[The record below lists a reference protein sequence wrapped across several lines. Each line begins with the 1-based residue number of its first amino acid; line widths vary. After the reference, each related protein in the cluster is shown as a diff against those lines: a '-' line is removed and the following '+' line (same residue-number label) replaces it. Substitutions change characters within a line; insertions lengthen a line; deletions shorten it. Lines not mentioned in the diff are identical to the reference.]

1 MRLRPQLNLLS
12 GLIIAIILL
21 GVISA
26 ATVFVNAQTYR
37 ELAFDFQRQYMTQMV
52 AAESANILAE
62 ADRNARNLGMHIQG
76 REDFR
81 QAFVAADAAAIT
93 AVLDAQFNQTP
104 VSHES
109 TGVVAYYAFDVDARL
124 LGEAGRPELVGT
136 VGTGALLCPD
146 LITKAR
152 VRSES
157 LRQQPLY
164 ELCLVGG
171 LPYLASLVPIDE
183 PEPSGYLQVVTDP
196 LPELLRIGQRLKMP
210 VQISRND
217 GVVMHT
223 GSGWIEA
230 RTDHEVMSEYVLT
243 ANNSRPALNISAQ
256 RNADSLVMQIEKTN
270 NRLLFVVVLIILAT
284 VVLALLMVK
293 FSVLNPLRDISYQ
306 FRVFRKRDASASAAM
321 PEHPEPMSF
330 HALGQLYETLH
341 DMAIRDPLTGT
352 YNRAL
357 LEDRMKQVIAEH
369 RRTPGKAAVLL
380 IDMVRFK
387 YVNDLLGHHA
397 GDLLLKEVV
406 VRIGHVLRES
416 DTLARLGGDEFVI
429 ILPDTD
435 AEQAA
440 QVAEKI
446 IQSMVP
452 EFEVEQN
459 RLSTSVSIGIAL
471 MPEHGDDVETLLRNA
486 DYAMYSTKHNRRGY
500 AIYDPATREDIS
512 VDRMQLDGMLN
523 EDIRRN
529 DLFLVYQ
536 PVIEFGSHRV
546 SYLEALVRWRQ
557 PDGRVL
563 MPGDFVPVAERS
575 GLIRQLSE
583 WIIDSVCL
591 ELGKLQQQ
599 NPGMRAGINLSM
611 YNLHDLNLKQQIQDA
626 LSRHRLSPESLL
638 LEITETGV
646 MLDPDQVIETLG
658 ELAEMGL
665 SLSIDDFGTGH
676 ASLVYLKR
684 LPVHTLKVDKSFVV
698 EMDSDEDNFSIVRA
712 TIDLAHS
719 LGLTVTA
726 EGVETAAV
734 YAQLRGMGCDY
745 YQGYYVGR
753 PKDRE
758 AISEWLQEN
767 NRGMADQ
774 GGRRRSPGR

>member
-1 MRLRPQLNLLS
+1 MRVRPQLNLLT
-12 GLIIAIILL
+12 GLIITIILL
-21 GVISA
+21 GGISA
-26 ATVFVNAQTYR
+26 ATVFVNARTYR
-37 ELAFDFQRQYMTQMV
+37 ELAFDFQRQYMTQMI

-62 ADRNARNLGMHIQG
+62 EDRNARSIGQRIRDLD
-76 REDFR
+76 DFR
-81 QAFVAADAAAIT
+81 QALDSGDAAAIS
-93 AVLDAQFNQTP
+93 AVLDTQYRQAPATSGLKDV
-104 VSHES
+104 VSLY
-109 TGVVAYYAFDVDARL
+109 VFDSEARL
-124 LGEAGRPELVGT
+124 LAQAGRLGATAGEAV
-136 VGTGALLCPD
+136 LLCPG

-152 VRSES
+152 VRAGS
-157 LRQQPLY
+157 LREKPLY
-164 ELCLVGG
+164 ELCLFDG
-171 LPYLASLVPIDE
+171 LPYLASLLPING
-183 PEPSGYLQVVTDP
+183 PAATGYLQVVADP
-196 LPELLRIGQRLKMP
+196 LPKLLRIGHRLKMP
-210 VQISRND
+210 VQIR
-217 GVVMHT
+217 
-223 GSGWIEA
+223 
-230 RTDHEVMSEYVLT
+230 RTDGAVIHTASAWVDAHTTHEVMSEYVLT
-243 ANNSRPALNISAQ
+243 ANNSRPALNIAAQ
-256 RNADSLVMQIEKTN
+256 RNADGLVMQIEKTN
-270 NRLLFVVVLIILAT
+270 NRLLFIVVLIILAT
-284 VVLALLMVK
+284 VALALLMVK

-306 FRVFRKRDASASAAM
+306 FRVFRKRDANATDTT
-321 PEHPEPMSF
+321 PEQGEPVSF

-357 LEDRMKQVIAEH
+357 LEDRLKQVIAEH

-387 YVNDLLGHHA
+387 YVNDLLGHHT

-435 AEQAA
+435 AEQAI

-486 DYAMYSTKHNRRGY
+486 DYAMYSTKQDRRGY
-500 AIYDPATREDIS
+500 AIYDPATRDDIN
-512 VDRMQLDGMLN
+512 VDRMQLDGVLN
-523 EDIRRN
+523 EDISRN

-536 PVIEFGSHRV
+536 PVIEFGSHRI

-557 PDGRVL
+557 PDGRVV
-563 MPGDFVPVAERS
+563 MPGDFVRVAERS
-575 GLIRQLSE
+575 GLIRQLSA
-583 WIIDSVCL
+583 WIIDTVCR
-591 ELGKLQQQ
+591 ELAVLQQHY
-599 NPGMRAGINLSM
+599 PGMRAGINLSM
-611 YNLHDLNLKQQIQDA
+611 YNLHDLNLKQQIQEA
-626 LSRHRLSPESLL
+626 LSRHRLRPESLL

-646 MLDPDQVIETLG
+646 MLDPEQVIETLG

-698 EMDSDEDNFSIVRA
+698 DMDNDEDNFSIVRA

-726 EGVETAAV
+726 EGVETVAV

-758 AISEWLQEN
+758 AILEWLKEN
-767 NRGMADQ
+767 SRGMVDR
-774 GGRRRSPGR
+774 GRRPG

>member
-12 GLIIAIILL
+12 GLIITIILL
-21 GVISA
+21 GVVSA
-26 ATVFVNAQTYR
+26 ATVFVNARTDR

-52 AAESANILAE
+52 AAESANTLVE
-62 ADRNARNLGMHIQG
+62 EDRNARSIGQFILN
-76 REDFR
+76 REDFL
-81 QAFVAADAAAIT
+81 QAFNAGDAAAIS
-93 AVLDAQFNQTP
+93 AVLEAQYHQQP
-104 VSHES
+104 VTSVPVK
-109 TGVVAYYAFDVDARL
+109 VVAVYAFGGDSAL
-124 LGEAGRPELVGT
+124 LGQASRPGPAAGD
-136 VGTGALLCPD
+136 GAGLLCPD
-146 LITKAR
+146 LITKAQ
-152 VRSES
+152 VRAAAMREK
-157 LRQQPLY
+157 PLY
-164 ELCLVGG
+164 ELCLSDG
-171 LPYLASLVPIDE
+171 LPYLASLVPIGE
-183 PEPSGYLQVVTDP
+183 QAQGGYLQVVTDP
-196 LPELLRIGQRLKMP
+196 VPGFLHIGQRLKMP
-210 VQISRND
+210 VQIRRND
-217 GVVMHT
+217 GAVLHT
-223 GSGWIEA
+223 ASAWVDPY
-230 RTDHEVMSEYVLT
+230 TDREVMSEYVLT
-243 ANNSRPALNISAQ
+243 ANNSRPALNIVAQ

-284 VVLALLMVK
+284 VALALLMVK

-306 FRVFRKRDASASAAM
+306 FRVFRKRDASATDAAT
-321 PEHPEPMSF
+321 EPAEPVSF

-357 LEDRMKQVIAEH
+357 LEDRLKQVIAEH
-369 RRTPGKAAVLL
+369 RRTPCKAAVLL
-380 IDMVRFK
+380 IDLVRFK

-435 AEQAA
+435 SEQAT

-446 IQSMVP
+446 IQSMIP
-452 EFEVEQN
+452 EFAVEQN

-486 DYAMYSTKHNRRGY
+486 DYAMYSTKHDRRGY
-500 AIYDPATREDIS
+500 AIYDPATRDDIN

-523 EDIRRN
+523 EDIHRN

-583 WIIDSVCL
+583 WIIDNVCR
-591 ELGKLQQQ
+591 ELALLQQD

-626 LSRHRLSPESLL
+626 LSRHRLRPESLL

-698 EMDSDEDNFSIVRA
+698 DMDSDEDNFSIVRA

-719 LGLTVTA
+719 LGLSVTA
-726 EGVETAAV
+726 EGVETVAV

-753 PKDRE
+753 PKERE
-758 AISEWLQEN
+758 AIAEWLQEN
-767 NRGMADQ
+767 DRGVVDQ
-774 GGRRRSPGR
+774 GRRPG